1 MFVTF
6 GPTHAI
12 AGRLP
17 FGLEVVQVTAELVLA
32 EMVRGW
38 AEKRFPDDPRAADLA
53 VLVAE
58 HAFRSGASVSESC
71 ERAMNVVTSR
81 SRHPSKR
88 RGSPGI
94 PDRLAS

>member
-1 MFVTF
+1 M
-6 GPTHAI
+6 
-12 AGRLP
+12 
-17 FGLEVVQVTAELVLA
+17 TAELVLA

-58 HAFRSGASVSESC
+58 NAFRSGASVSESC

-81 SRHPSKR
+81 SRHPSKSR
-88 RGSPGI
+88 TAPARPH
-94 PDRLAS
+94 RLAS